1 MKCEPRPKYTPR
13 YVHFPM
19 AEHNNTCTYH
29 KDVPNDNALSKG
41 LFKSK
46 ETNFS
51 ARTEFYFDDKELE
64 RDESYQKVYNE
75 RLQAS
80 ATYVEKRKRARS
92 FLIDSAKSIFSK
104 VNRKDKNIEKDQ
116 VRF

>member
-29 KDVPNDNALSKG
+29 KDVPNDYALSKG

-75 RLQAS
+75 R
-80 ATYVEKRKRARS
+80 EHAR
-92 FLIDSAKSIFSK
+92 FLLIRLNRFFQKSIVK
-104 VNRKDKNIEKDQ
+104 IKILKRTK
-116 VRF
+116 